1 MLKKQIFKKS
11 LILQDSIYNPYFN
24 SAMEEYYLKEKDN
37 YEELVI
43 LWRNANSIIV
53 GRNQNTIA
61 EVNYDFVKENSI
73 SVSRRLS
80 GGGTVYQDLG
90 NICFTVIKN
99 KESSNSFEY
108 FLKPIVEF
116 LKTLDIESW
125 VQGKNDLYIQGNKK
139 VSGNAQYIFNNKIMH
154 HGTLLY
160 NVDFLKMKNSLKP
173 NKIKLETK
181 SIKSNVASVDNII
194 NHLEEKIDND
204 LFLKKLSAFFINND
218 DYEILEI
225 NDYDK
230 KKIEELAEN
239 KYRKNQWIYKNN
251 QQYTLSNEKRFNWG
265 TIKVGYEAEN
275 NKIKEIKFTGDFLS
289 SNDQIENLEKD
300 LIDVEIIRE
309 KINSVIIKYD
319 LKNIFGKQFVI
330 DDLFEL
336 INI

>member
-1 MLKKQIFKKS
+1 
-11 LILQDSIYNPYFN
+11 
-24 SAMEEYYLKEKDN
+24 MEEYFLKENDN
-37 YEELVI
+37 YNELII

-61 EVNYDFVKENSI
+61 EVNYDFAKENHI

-116 LKTLDIESW
+116 LKTLNIESW
-125 VQGKNDLYIQGNKK
+125 VHGKNDLYIQGNKK
-139 VSGNAQYIFNNKIMH
+139 VSGNAQYMYNDKIMH

-160 NVDFLKMKNSLKP
+160 NVDFLKMKTSLKP

-181 SIKSNVASVDNII
+181 SVKSNVASVDNII
-194 NHLEEKIDND
+194 NHLIEKMDND
-204 LFLKKLSAFFINND
+204 SFFRKLSNFFIEKNNYD
-218 DYEILEI
+218 LQHI
-225 NDYDK
+225 NDYDTK
-230 KKIEELAEN
+230 RIEEIAEN
-239 KYRKNQWIYKNN
+239 KYKKKEWIYSNS
-251 QQYTLSNEKRFNWG
+251 QSYTLNKEKRFDWG

-289 SNDQIENLEKD
+289 SNDQIEELEKS
-300 LIDVEIIRE
+300 LIGIDINKE
-309 KINSVIIKYD
+309 KIVNVALKYD
-319 LKNIFGKQFVI
+319 LKDIFGKKFI
-330 DDLFEL
+330 LDDLLEL

>member
-1 MLKKQIFKKS
+1 MKKQTFKKS
-11 LILQDSIYNPYFN
+11 IIIQDKIYNPYFN
-24 SAMEEYYLKEKDN
+24 SAMEEYFLKENDN
-37 YEELVI
+37 YEELII

-61 EVNYDFVKENSI
+61 EVNYDFAKENQI

-116 LKTLDIESW
+116 LKTLNISSW
-125 VQGKNDLYIQGNKK
+125 VHGKNDLYIQGNKK
-139 VSGNAQYIFNNKIMH
+139 VSGNAQYMYNNKIMH

-160 NVDFLKMKNSLKP
+160 NVDFLKMRNSLKP
-173 NKIKLETK
+173 NKIKLESK

-194 NHLEEKIDND
+194 NHLKEKMDND
-204 LFLKKLSAFFINND
+204 SFFKKLSNFFIEKN
-218 DYEILEI
+218 DYELQNIS
-225 NDYDK
+225 DYDQKRIEEIAANQYK
-230 KKIEELAEN
+230 KKE
-239 KYRKNQWIYKNN
+239 WIYLNN
-251 QQYTLSNEKRFNWG
+251 QSYTLSKEKRFDWG

-289 SNDQIENLEKD
+289 SDDQIEELEKD
-300 LIDVEIIRE
+300 LIGVDISKE
-309 KINSVIIKYD
+309 KISSILLKYD
-319 LKNIFGKQFVI
+319 LKNIFGKQFI
-330 DDLFEL
+330 LNDLFYL